1 MIQLIIKRLLAT
13 IPVLFVVAIVI
24 FVVLRLTPGDPAAL
38 VAGDAATAEQLEEIR
53 RSMGLDQ
60 PVLVQFS
67 QWLGNMLV
75 GDFGNSLIS
84 SRPVGELIAARLGPS
99 MSLTLMTLIYTLM
112 VSLPL
117 GVISAW
123 HRGRAIDRA
132 VMAGSVAGFSIPV
145 FIVAYLMIF
154 LFSMKLGWL
163 PVQGYQ
169 PLSAGFWEHVRHLIL
184 PAVSLGTVYIAL
196 ITRIVR
202 TSIID
207 TLNEDYIRTARA
219 KGLPEW
225 RVLLNHA
232 LSNAAVPI
240 LTIIGISITMLIGG
254 VVVTESVFNIPGLGR
269 LVLDA
274 VLSRDFTVIQSLIV
288 LFSFVYILINL
299 LIDISYLLVD
309 PRIER

>member
-1 MIQLIIKRLLAT
+1 MAT
-13 IPVLFVVAIVI
+13 
-24 FVVLRLTPGDPAAL
+24 
-38 VAGDAATAEQLEEIR
+38 
-53 RSMGLDQ
+53 
-60 PVLVQFS
+60 
-67 QWLGNMLV
+67 

-84 SRPVGELIAARLGPS
+84 SRPVSELIWGRLGPS
-99 MSLTLMTLIYTLM
+99 MSLTLLTLAYTLM

-117 GVISAW
+117 GILSAW
-123 HRGRAIDRA
+123 RRGRAIDRL

-154 LFSMKLGWL
+154 LFSMELGWL

-169 PLSAGFWEHVRHLIL
+169 PLSAGLWEHLKHLIL
-184 PAVSLGTVYIAL
+184 PAASLGTVYIAL

-202 TSIID
+202 SSIID

-219 KGLPEW
+219 KGQSEW
-225 RVLLNHA
+225 NVLLRHA

-288 LFSFVYILINL
+288 LFSLAYILINL

>member
-1 MIQLIIKRLLAT
+1 MISLIIKRLLAT

-24 FVVLRLTPGDPAAL
+24 FVVLRLTPGDPAVL
-38 VAGDAATAEQLEEIR
+38 VAGDAATAEQVHEIR
-53 RSMGLDQ
+53 RNMGLDQ

-67 QWLGNMLV
+67 QWLGNMAT
-75 GDFGNSLIS
+75 GDFGISLIS
-84 SRPVGELIAARLGPS
+84 SRPVSELIWSRLGPS
-99 MSLTLMTLIYTLM
+99 MSLTLLTLAYTLI

-117 GVISAW
+117 GILSAW
-123 HRGRAIDRA
+123 RRGRAIDRF

-154 LFSMKLGWL
+154 LFSMELGWL

-169 PLSAGFWEHVRHLIL
+169 PLSAGLWEHLKHLIL
-184 PAVSLGTVYIAL
+184 PAASLGTVYIAL

-202 TSIID
+202 SSIID

-219 KGLPEW
+219 KGQSEW
-225 RVLLNHA
+225 NVLLRHA

-288 LFSFVYILINL
+288 LFSLAYILINL